1 MSGLSSLLGL
11 DGTPHTS
18 VDGAINTATNTAGT
32 NAATDRNNY
41 LDILKNG
48 QNSLNTSIESAT
60 SAAMPALN
68 QTLQSTR
75 EQGVKR
81 GISTGD
87 LGTSNEGDILSA
99 FQRNIANSA
108 GQQAMGLFNTEAGSA
123 GNLYQSDNNNYLSML
138 RGNQDYQTGQ
148 QNAKRAKNSALFGG
162 LGSAVGS
169 IWGPTGSAIGG
180 SIGSAIG
187 G

>member
-1 MSGLSSLLGL
+1 MSWLSSALGTG
-11 DGTPHTS
+11 GTPHTS
-18 VDGAINTATNTAGT
+18 VDGTINQATTASGA
-32 NAATDRNNY
+32 NAQTDRNNY
-41 LDILKNG
+41 LNILQNG
-48 QNSLNTSIESAT
+48 QNSLNTSVASAT

-75 EQGVKR
+75 EQAVKR

-99 FQRNIANSA
+99 FQRNISNSA
-108 GQQAMGLFNTEAGSA
+108 GEQAMGLFNTEAGSA
-123 GNLYQSDNNNYLSML
+123 GNLYQSDNNNYLNLL